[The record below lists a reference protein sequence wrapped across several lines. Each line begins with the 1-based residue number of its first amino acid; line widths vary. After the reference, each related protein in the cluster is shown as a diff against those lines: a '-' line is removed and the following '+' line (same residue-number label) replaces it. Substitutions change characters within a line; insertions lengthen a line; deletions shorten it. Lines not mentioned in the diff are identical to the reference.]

1 MTQRVP
7 VLLCALLL
15 SSFPLQAQE
24 LFPVRDR
31 GEARDRSYDVL
42 HYRIEVSFD
51 EPRRSVSGKVTT
63 TLVPFQPD
71 FRTLVFDAE
80 EMQIQKVT
88 SRSGASLPF
97 VQGTSTVT
105 ITLDRAYSMRDTVEV
120 TAVYSCTPRKG
131 LYFVQPDSGYPDKP
145 RQIWTQGEDM
155 DNHFWFPCYDF
166 PNDKTTSEV
175 IATVSRDLTV
185 LSNGSLVRVREDKK
199 AQTRTFHWR
208 QRKPHSSYLIMLAIG
223 KYAVLRD
230 KAGDL
235 PLEFYVYPQRV
246 DDARICFR
254 ETADMIRF
262 FNEKIGFAYPWEKY
276 AQVLIHEF
284 VVGGMENTSATSLAD
299 DATVFDARA
308 RIDHSPTS
316 LIAHELAH
324 QWWGDVVTCKDW
336 RHLWLNEGFASYF
349 DPLYHEATLGRDA
362 FDVMMYEAQK
372 VGIATDKGLGRKP
385 IVSVGSY
392 GGNLY
397 PRGAAVLHMLRFVL
411 GDEPLWRALRHYITK
426 HQFASVETNDFKVAI
441 EEATGQNLYWFFDQW
456 VYKAGYPNFSV
467 SSSWEDSTKMLRL
480 HVEQT
485 QKVDSLTGVF
495 RTPVEIEVTTAQE
508 VSTHRVMITN
518 RDTVFTFPVSSAPRL
533 VIFDKGNWIL
543 KELSFAKSLDEW
555 IVQAEEAPRPV
566 DRMRALEQL
575 MEIDDSAGVLPVV
588 ERMAVADSFWAVRYD
603 AVEALGMFSEA
614 FRASRPS
621 ATNALLHAA
630 RDKNPAVR
638 ATATVF
644 LTDSGNAG
652 MIAALHEALKD
663 SSYTVVARAIR
674 AMAKAAP
681 EEARSLIPSYLDMP
695 SHGNVIASAALSA
708 LSEIDT
714 VAGLQQSLTRMRY
727 GYPPP
732 VRGSALRIL
741 RKSAAHGSISAGV
754 FLPLL
759 QDKNVWLRNTAI
771 AALGD
776 CGDQATLPLLE
787 AIALDEKNPSAGTAK
802 RSVEK
807 IRQRSKTGG

>member
-1 MTQRVP
+1 MTPRLFVF
-7 VLLCALLL
+7 LLAAVSCPALL
-15 SSFPLQAQE
+15 PAQE

-51 EPRRSVSGKVTT
+51 EPQRTVFGTVTT
-63 TLVPFQPD
+63 TLVPFQPE
-71 FRTLVFDAE
+71 FRTLMFDAE
-80 EMQIQKVT
+80 EMRIEKVT

-97 VQGTSTVT
+97 VQGPSTVT
-105 ITLDRAYSMRDTVEV
+105 ITLDRTYSLRDTVEV
-120 TAVYSCTPRKG
+120 STVYSCTPRKG

-166 PNDKTTSEV
+166 PNDKATSEV
-175 IATVSRDLTV
+175 IATVSGDLTV
-185 LSNGSLVRVREDKK
+185 LSNGSLVRVRENKK
-199 AQTRTFHWR
+199 EHTRTFHWR
-208 QRKPHSSYLIMLAIG
+208 QQKPHSSYLIMLAIG
-223 KYAVLRD
+223 EYAVLRE
-230 KAGDL
+230 KAGSL

-276 AQVLIHEF
+276 AQALIHEF

-308 RIDHSPTS
+308 RVDHSATS

-362 FDVMMYEAQK
+362 FDVIMYEAQK
-372 VGIATDKGLGRKP
+372 AGIATDKGLGRKP

-392 GGNLY
+392 GANLY
-397 PRGAAVLHMLRFVL
+397 PRGASVLHMLRFVL
-411 GDEPLWRALRHYITK
+411 GDELFWRALRHYITK

-456 VYKAGYPNFSV
+456 VYKAGYPHFSV
-467 SSSWEDSTKMLRL
+467 SSSWEDSTQLLRL

-485 QKVDSLTGVF
+485 QKIDSLTGVF
-495 RTPVEIEVTTAQE
+495 RTPVEIEVTTLLG
-508 VSTHRVMITN
+508 VSTHRVMITG
-518 RDTVFTFPVSSAPRL
+518 RDTVFALPVSSAPRL

-543 KELSFAKSLDEW
+543 KELSFAKSLEEW
-555 IVQAEEAPRPV
+555 TIQAEEAPRPV

-575 MEIDDSAGVLPVV
+575 VMIDDSAAVLPVV
-588 ERMAVADSFWAVRYD
+588 ERMAVADSFWAVRHD
-603 AVEALGMFSEA
+603 AVEALGMFSDA

-621 ATNALLHAA
+621 VTKALLHAA
-630 RDKNPAVR
+630 RDKHPAVR

-644 LTDSGNAG
+644 LTDSGNVE
-652 MIAALHEALKD
+652 MISALHEALKD

-674 AMAKAAP
+674 AIAKAAP
-681 EEARSLIPSYLDMP
+681 EEARSLIPGYLDMP
-695 SHGNVIASAALSA
+695 SHSNVIASTALSA
-708 LSEIDT
+708 LAEVDS
-714 VAGLQQSLTRMRY
+714 VAGLRESLARMRY
-727 GYPPP
+727 GNPPP
-732 VRGSALRIL
+732 VRGAALRIL
-741 RKSAAHGSISAGV
+741 RRSAAHGSVSAAT

-759 QDKNVWLRNTAI
+759 QDKNIWLRNTAI

-776 CGDQATLPLLE
+776 CGDQNTLPLLE
-787 AIALDEKNPSAGTAK
+787 TIALDEKNPSAAVAK
-802 RSVEK
+802 RNAEK
-807 IRQRSKTGG
+807 IRQRIKAEG

>member
-1 MTQRVP
+1 MTPRVP
-7 VLLCALLL
+7 ILLCAVLL

-51 EPRRSVSGKVTT
+51 EPRRTVMGKVTT
-63 TLVPFQPD
+63 TLVPFQPE

-88 SRSGASLPF
+88 TRSGSSLPF
-97 VQGTSTVT
+97 VQGPSTVT

-120 TAVYSCTPRKG
+120 STVYSCTPRKG

-166 PNDKTTSEV
+166 PNDKATSEV
-175 IATVSRDLTV
+175 VATVSLDLTV

-208 QRKPHSSYLIMLAIG
+208 QHKPHASYLIMLAIG
-223 KYAVLRD
+223 EYAVLRE
-230 KAGDL
+230 KAGSL

-308 RIDHSPTS
+308 RTDHSPTS

-349 DPLYHEATLGRDA
+349 DPLYHESTLGRDA
-362 FDVMMYEAQK
+362 FDVIMYEAQK

-397 PRGAAVLHMLRFVL
+397 PRGASVLHMLRFVL
-411 GDEPLWRALRHYITK
+411 GDEPFWHALRHYITK

-456 VYKAGYPNFSV
+456 VYKAGYPIFSV

-480 HVEQT
+480 HVQQT
-485 QKVDSLTGVF
+485 QTVDSLTVVF
-495 RTPVEIEVTTAQE
+495 RTPVEIEVTTAHE
-508 VSTHRVMITN
+508 VSTYRVMITS
-518 RDTVFTFPVSSAPRL
+518 RDTVFTLPVSSAPRL

-543 KELSFAKSLDEW
+543 KELSFDKTLEEW
-555 IVQAEEAPRPV
+555 IVQAEKAPRPV

-575 MEIDDSAGVLPVV
+575 MTIDDSAAVLPVV
-588 ERMAVADSFWAVRYD
+588 ERMAVADTFWAVRHD
-603 AVEALGMFSEA
+603 AVEALGMFSDA

-621 ATNALLHAA
+621 VTKALLHAV
-630 RDKNPAVR
+630 RDKHPAVR

-644 LTDSGNAG
+644 LTDSGNVG
-652 MIAALHEALKD
+652 MISALHEALKD

-674 AMAKAAP
+674 AIAKAAP
-681 EEARSLIPSYLDMP
+681 EEARSLIPAYLDMP
-695 SHGNVIASAALSA
+695 SHSNVIASAALSA

-714 VAGLQQSLTRMRY
+714 VAGLQESLVRMQY

-732 VRGSALRIL
+732 VRGAALRIL
-741 RKSAAHGSISAGV
+741 RKSAAHGSVSAAT

-776 CGDQATLPLLE
+776 CGDKETLPFLE
-787 AIALDEKNPSAGTAK
+787 AIALDAKNPSAATAK
-802 RSVEK
+802 RSAEK
-807 IRQRSKTGG
+807 IRQRFKTGG